1 MMSNM
6 SYCRFRN
13 TLGDLRDCVDHLDE
27 PLGNLVED
35 EEQARTLL
43 IELAVQIAVDYGE
56 LTLSALAGSQSRRS

>member
-1 MMSNM
+1 MSNM

-27 PLGNLVED
+27 PLGNED
-35 EEQARTLL
+35 EERARTLL

>member
-27 PLGNLVED
+27 PLGNED
-35 EEQARTLL
+35 EERARTLL